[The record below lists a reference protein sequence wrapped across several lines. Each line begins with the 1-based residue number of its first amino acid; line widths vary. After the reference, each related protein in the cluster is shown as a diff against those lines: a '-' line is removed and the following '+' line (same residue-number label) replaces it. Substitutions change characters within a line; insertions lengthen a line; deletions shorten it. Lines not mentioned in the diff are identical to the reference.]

1 MLDASNPA
9 ALLDHAASVHERL
22 AKRARKIEREDLE
35 AILSLVAAVVI
46 HGLFEGAVVFDHDE
60 YVAPQ
65 AQEKL
70 AREHAEF
77 ADALGLMEELAATS
91 PDSSDLRTLSRVI
104 LEKVVQHIERDQRTI
119 YGSLARLNAMSRGDA
134 AK

>member
-1 MLDASNPA
+1 M
-9 ALLDHAASVHERL
+9 HGQL
-22 AKRARKIEREDLE
+22 AERARKIEREDLE

-46 HGLFEGAVVFDHDE
+46 HGLFERAVVSEYDE

-77 ADALGLMEELAATS
+77 ADALGLMEDLAATS
-91 PDSSDLRTLSRVI
+91 PESSDLRSLSDAI
-104 LEKVVQHIERDQRTI
+104 LKKVVRHIERDQRTI
-119 YGSLARLNAMSRGDA
+119 YGSLARLNAI
-134 AK
+134 KQQ